1 VTDPGPSTSPS
12 EWLAVAGSSL
22 RAVASLAAGSGRR
35 ATIIAST
42 SLSLKREWLII
53 LAEIRARLS
62 HSGSGAAAVFIQ

>member
-1 VTDPGPSTSPS
+1 
-12 EWLAVAGSSL
+12 
-22 RAVASLAAGSGRR
+22 VASLAAGSGRR